1 MRIYEFSKKY
11 NRSNKEIIA
20 ALQDG
25 GFEAQSHMSVISENE
40 IKFLKKQFNI
50 EDGSALVAKKDE
62 PTVIIKKIE
71 KDKLVQLDNDLIEDD
86 LSITAAPTIV
96 PLGKKIIA
104 KPTLLGDLADE
115 IGLPASQLILFLL
128 KQGIVCNRNQV
139 LTVKAIASIATE
151 FGLELI
157 EPIGASAKDDQKQA
171 VLGEQNR
178 LPVVVVIGHVDHGK
192 TTLLDFIRKTRV
204 AAREKGGITQH
215 LGAYRVD
222 GSRGS
227 AVFLDTPGHEAF
239 VGIRQ
244 RGLKVA
250 DIAILIVAA
259 DDGVMPQT
267 IEAIRQAKA
276 ADLPVIVAINKIDR
290 ANEAQIEKVKLQ
302 LSQQGLTAEEWGGDT
317 IMVKVSA
324 KTGEGVDEL
333 IDMIILQS
341 EMMELRTN
349 LHIPS
354 CGYVLEAK
362 TEKGRGPVATFIAQH
377 GTLKVGEFFA
387 CGETIGKVVSL
398 KNCAGEN
405 VLNAGP
411 SVPVSISGFEAMP
424 KAGDYLRVVSEAEY
438 RQLKQDGAVK
448 SFTNSLSQS
457 EVMKSEA
464 KIKLLLKSD
473 TSSSG
478 EAVVDSIKKL
488 IKKTGENILIVG
500 SEVGDINERDVS
512 YADSVGAQIF
522 GFGVKINVAAAAMA
536 KGVGVA
542 VHLFGIIYQ
551 LTEHLEDFLEKNK
564 PVQVVKKRVG
574 EAEVRKIFDIKGVGV
589 IAGIYV
595 KSGKLVRGALAVVL
609 RHGKKVHEG
618 TISSLQSDRK
628 SMKEIVAGHEGAFI
642 IEGYTDWVELDM
654 VECFIEERVS

>member
-11 NRSNKEIIA
+11 DRPSKEVIA

-25 GFEAQSHMSVISENE
+25 GFDVQSHMSVVAENE
-40 IKFLKKQFNI
+40 IKFLKKHFGI
-50 EDGSALVAKKDE
+50 EDQATSSAKETE
-62 PTVIIKKIE
+62 PTVITKKLE
-71 KDKLVQLDNDLIEDD
+71 KDKSILLDQDNIADD
-86 LSITAAPTIV
+86 LSITQAPAIV
-96 PLGKKIIA
+96 PSGQKIVA

-115 IGLPASQLILFLL
+115 IGVPASQLILFLL
-128 KQGIVCNRNQV
+128 KQGVVCNRNQV
-139 LTVKAIASIATE
+139 LTLKAITSIATE
-151 FGLELI
+151 FGLELVD
-157 EPIGASAKDDQKQA
+157 PVGAAAKNDQKQA
-171 VLGEQNR
+171 VLAEQNR

-222 GSRGS
+222 GNRGS

-250 DIAILIVAA
+250 DIAVLIVAA

-267 IEAIRQAKA
+267 IEAIRQAQA
-276 ADLPVIVAINKIDR
+276 AELPVIVAINKIDR

-302 LSQQGLTAEEWGGDT
+302 LSQHGLTAEEWGGDT
-317 IMVKVSA
+317 IMVKISA

-349 LHIPS
+349 LHIPA

-362 TEKGRGPVATFIAQH
+362 VEKGRGPVATFIAQH
-377 GTLKVGEFFA
+377 GALKVGEFFA
-387 CGETIGKVVSL
+387 CGETVGKVVSL
-398 KNCAGEN
+398 KNCAGEP
-405 VLNAGP
+405 VLSAGP

-424 KAGDYLRVVSEAEY
+424 KAGDYLRVVPEAEY
-438 RQLKQDGAVK
+438 RQLKQEG
-448 SFTNSLSQS
+448 FTKIFNNGLSQS
-457 EVMKSEA
+457 EVVKSDA
-464 KIKLLLKSD
+464 KIKILLKSD

-488 IKKTGENILIVG
+488 VKKSGENILIVS
-500 SEVGDINERDVS
+500 SEIGDINERDVS

-522 GFGVKINVAAAAMA
+522 GFGVKANTAAGAMA
-536 KGVGVA
+536 KGVGVEI
-542 VHLFGIIYQ
+542 HLFGIIYQ
-551 LTEHLEDFLEKNK
+551 LTEHLEAFLEKNK
-564 PVQVVKKRVG
+564 PVQVIKKRVG

-595 KSGKLVRGALAVVL
+595 KSGKLVRGAIAVVL

-628 SMKEIVAGHEGAFI
+628 SMKEIASGHEGAFI
-642 IEGYTDWVELDM
+642 IEGYADWQELDM
-654 VECFIEERVS
+654 VECFIEERVL